1 VIIEYDQP
9 VYRPP
14 SEARSLI
21 LQATLGC
28 THNRCAFCV
37 AYQNKQFRVRPEKD
51 LFSEIDWAAGEM
63 PDIRR
68 VFLADGDAFAL
79 SPEKMIRILERLYQ
93 KFPDL
98 ERVTAYASPQNFRS
112 RSVEDIRPV
121 REAGLTM
128 LYFGLESG
136 DDEVLKR
143 IDKGATCDEMVQA
156 CQKAQEAGFDL
167 SVTVILGL
175 AGPQGS
181 KRHAELTARAL
192 DRICPRYAAALTLML
207 APRSPSYPEV
217 YGDSDWR
224 VLDPIE
230 TLKEIRI
237 LLDNMHKDGITF
249 RSNHASN
256 YLALKGDLQ
265 KDKQKLLDIIDAAL
279 NDPDSPLLRP
289 EFLRAL

>member
-1 VIIEYDQP
+1 MTIEYEMP
-9 VYRPP
+9 LYRPP
-14 SEARSLI
+14 SEAYSLI
-21 LQATLGC
+21 LQATIGC

-37 AYQNKQFRVRPEKD
+37 AYQNKKFRVRPEED
-51 LFSEIDWAAGEM
+51 VFDEIDWAAEEM
-63 PDIRR
+63 PDTRR

-79 SPEKMIRILERLYQ
+79 SPDKMVRILERLYE
-93 KFPDL
+93 KLPDL
-98 ERVTAYASPQNFRS
+98 ERVTAYASPQNFKN
-112 RSVEDIRPV
+112 RSVDDIRPV

-143 IDKGATCDEMVQA
+143 IDKGATCDEMVSA

-181 KRHAELTARAL
+181 KRHAELTAKAL
-192 DRICPRYAAALTLML
+192 DRISPRFAAALTLML
-207 APRSPSYPEV
+207 APRKPAYPEV
-217 YGDSDWR
+217 YNHPDWR
-224 VLDPIE
+224 VLDP
-230 TLKEIRI
+230 
-237 LLDNMHKDGITF
+237 
-249 RSNHASN
+249 NHASN

-265 KDKQKLLDIIDAAL
+265 KDKQKLLGIIDAAL

-289 EFLRAL
+289 EFMRAL

>member
-1 VIIEYDQP
+1 MFIEYDQP

-37 AYQNKQFRVRPEKD
+37 AYQSKKFRVRPEKE
-51 LFSEIDWAAGEM
+51 LFAEIDWAAGEM
-63 PDIRR
+63 PDTRR

-79 SPEKMIRILERLYQ
+79 SPEKMIRILNRLYE
-93 KFPDL
+93 KFPGL
-98 ERVTAYASPQNFRS
+98 ERVTAYASPQNFKS
-112 RSVEDIRPV
+112 RTVEDIRPV

-143 IDKGATCDEMVQA
+143 IDKGATSDQMVRA

-175 AGPQGS
+175 AGPKGS
-181 KRHAELTARAL
+181 KRHAELTAQAL
-192 DRICPRYAAALTLML
+192 DRIRPRFAAALTLML
-207 APRSPSYPEV
+207 APRTPSYPEV
-217 YGDSDWR
+217 YNDPDWR

-265 KDKQKLLDIIDAAL
+265 KDKQHLLEIIDAAL

>member
-1 VIIEYDQP
+1 MTIEYEMP
-9 VYRPP
+9 LYRPP
-14 SEARSLI
+14 SEAYSLI
-21 LQATLGC
+21 LQATIGC

-51 LFSEIDWAAGEM
+51 LFAEIDWAAEEM
-63 PDIRR
+63 PDTRR

-79 SPEKMIRILERLYQ
+79 SPEKMIRILERLYD
-93 KFPDL
+93 KFPGL
-98 ERVTAYASPQNFRS
+98 ERVTAYASPQNFRN
-112 RSVEDIRPV
+112 RSVADIRPV

-143 IDKGATCDEMVQA
+143 IDKGATCDEMVAA
-156 CQKAQEAGFDL
+156 CQKAQQAGFDL

-175 AGPQGS
+175 AAPVGS
-181 KRHAELTARAL
+181 KRHAELTAKAL
-192 DRICPRYAAALTLML
+192 DRISPRFAAALTLML
-207 APRSPSYPEV
+207 APRRPAYPEV
-217 YGDSDWR
+217 YNHPAWR

-230 TLKEIRI
+230 TLREIRV
-237 LLDNMHKDGITF
+237 LLDNMHSDGITF

-265 KDKQKLLDIIDAAL
+265 KDKQKLLEIIDAAL

>member
-1 VIIEYDQP
+1 MTIQYEMP
-9 VYRPP
+9 LYRPP
-14 SEARSLI
+14 SEAYSLI
-21 LQATLGC
+21 LQATIGC

-37 AYQNKQFRVRPEKD
+37 AYQSKKFRVRPEKE
-51 LFSEIDWAAGEM
+51 LFAEIDWAAEEM
-63 PDIRR
+63 PDTRR

-79 SPEKMIRILERLYQ
+79 SPDKMIRILERLYR
-93 KFPDL
+93 KFPEL
-98 ERVTAYASPQNFRS
+98 ERVTAYASPQNFKS
-112 RSVEDIRPV
+112 RSIEDIRPV

-156 CQKAQEAGFDL
+156 CQKAQQAGFDL

-175 AGPQGS
+175 AGPKGS
-181 KRHAELTARAL
+181 QRHAELTAKAL
-192 DRICPRYAAALTLML
+192 DRICPKYASALTLML
-207 APRSPSYPEV
+207 APRRPAYPEA
-217 YGDSDWR
+217 YDDPDWR
-224 VLDPIE
+224 VLDPVE
-230 TLKEIRI
+230 TLKEIRV
-237 LLDNMHKDGITF
+237 LLDNMHADGITF

-265 KDKQKLLDIIDAAL
+265 KDKQHLLEIIDAAL